1 MLFIMFKYIVPSKED
16 WDGNSVTELLKELPC
31 YTMSNS
37 LLRTPD
43 GKLADSA
50 FEKRLWDYG
59 IEDTTQTLNT
69 PLEENRNIGH

>member
-1 MLFIMFKYIVPSKED
+1 
-16 WDGNSVTELLKELPC
+16 
-31 YTMSNS
+31 MSNS